1 MPTLLQFL
9 SLSSPPF
16 GSNGTGISV
25 VNIYLQADCSS
36 WNNQWIGVGANIVG
50 ANQSAFYPSGNI
62 HFLRVFIS
70 WLNLDLGIET
80 CFFDGM
86 DAYVKTWLQFVFPIY
101 IWGVIALI
109 MHVHQCT
116 FS

>member
-50 ANQSAFYPSGNI
+50 ATLLKIGCLTTPYMGC
-62 HFLRVFIS
+62 
-70 WLNLDLGIET
+70 LNKPTPKKVLT
-80 CFFDGM
+80 RN
-86 DAYVKTWLQFVFPIY
+86 P
-101 IWGVIALI
+101 
-109 MHVHQCT
+109 
-116 FS
+116 